1 MADPVTGTE
10 PESGSGTASGTEPES
25 GSRSASGTGAASGS
39 GSEPESASGTGTA
52 SASGSR
58 SASGA
63 GTTSGSGSEPESGS
77 RSASGTGAGSGT
89 ASRAVSAQAPVAV
102 RHVEEAMGTVF
113 SFDVRGGKPAAVR
126 AALAEAVAGL
136 HRADEVFSTY
146 RDGSEISRLAR
157 GELTVEACAPEV
169 AEVLELAAEAERVS
183 DGWFSTRYGGR
194 LDPTGIVKG
203 WAVERAA
210 RRISAVVAG
219 ASGVSVNGGGDV
231 QLLGTPGAA
240 RPWRVGVSDPLRP
253 GGLAAVVSAAG
264 AAELAVATSGSA
276 ERGAHVV
283 DPRTGRS
290 AVTDL
295 LSVTVVAPRLTWA
308 DCWATAA
315 FAMGAR
321 DGLRWLES
329 LPGVEGLLITAGDEV
344 RCTGGLAAWLG

>member
-1 MADPVTGTE
+1 
-10 PESGSGTASGTEPES
+10 
-25 GSRSASGTGAASGS
+25 
-39 GSEPESASGTGTA
+39 
-52 SASGSR
+52 
-58 SASGA
+58 
-63 GTTSGSGSEPESGS
+63 
-77 RSASGTGAGSGT
+77 
-89 ASRAVSAQAPVAV
+89 
-102 RHVEEAMGTVF
+102 MGTVF
-113 SFDVRGGKPAAVR
+113 SFDVRGGEPAAVR
-126 AALAEAVAGL
+126 TALDEAVAQL
-136 HRADEVFSTY
+136 RRADEVFSTY
-146 RDGSEISRLAR
+146 REDSQVSRLAR
-157 GELTVEACAPEV
+157 DEVAVGECAPEV
-169 AEVLELAAEAERVS
+169 AEVLGLAAEAERVS
-183 DGWFSTRYGGR
+183 EGWFSTRYRGR

-203 WAVERAA
+203 WAVECAA
-210 RRISAVVAG
+210 RRLASAG
-219 ASGVSVNGGGDV
+219 ATGVSLNGGGDV
-231 QLLGTPGAA
+231 QLLGTPGSG

-315 FAMGAR
+315 FAMGSR
-321 DGLRWLES
+321 EGLRWLES

>member
-1 MADPVTGTE
+1 
-10 PESGSGTASGTEPES
+10 
-25 GSRSASGTGAASGS
+25 
-39 GSEPESASGTGTA
+39 
-52 SASGSR
+52 
-58 SASGA
+58 
-63 GTTSGSGSEPESGS
+63 
-77 RSASGTGAGSGT
+77 
-89 ASRAVSAQAPVAV
+89 
-102 RHVEEAMGTVF
+102 MGTVF
-113 SFDVRGGKPAAVR
+113 SFDVRGGEPAAVR
-126 AALAEAVAGL
+126 AALDEAVAGL
-136 HRADEVFSTY
+136 RRADEAFSTY
-146 RDGSEISRLAR
+146 REDSQVSRLAR
-157 GELTVEACAPEV
+157 DEVAVEECAPEV
-169 AEVLELAAEAERVS
+169 AEVLGLAAEAERVS
-183 DGWFSTRYGGR
+183 GGWFSTRYRGR

-210 RRISAVVAG
+210 RRLAAAG
-219 ASGVSVNGGGDV
+219 ATGVSLNGGGDV
-231 QLLGTPGAA
+231 QVLGTPGSG

-315 FAMGAR
+315 FAMGSR
-321 DGLRWLES
+321 EGLRWLES

>member
-1 MADPVTGTE
+1 
-10 PESGSGTASGTEPES
+10 
-25 GSRSASGTGAASGS
+25 
-39 GSEPESASGTGTA
+39 
-52 SASGSR
+52 
-58 SASGA
+58 
-63 GTTSGSGSEPESGS
+63 
-77 RSASGTGAGSGT
+77 
-89 ASRAVSAQAPVAV
+89 
-102 RHVEEAMGTVF
+102 MGTVF
-113 SFDVRGGKPAAVR
+113 SFDVRGGEPSAVR
-126 AALAEAVAGL
+126 AALDEAVAGL
-136 HRADEVFSTY
+136 RRADEVFSTY
-146 RDGSEISRLAR
+146 RDDSQVSRLAR
-157 GELTVEACAPEV
+157 DEVTVDACAPEV

-183 DGWFSTRYGGR
+183 DGWFSARYRGR

-210 RRISAVVAG
+210 RRIAAAG
-219 ASGVSVNGGGDV
+219 ATGVSLNGGGDV
-231 QLLGTPGAA
+231 QLLGSPGAR

-315 FAMGAR
+315 FAMGSR
-321 DGLRWLES
+321 EGLRWLES

>member
-1 MADPVTGTE
+1 
-10 PESGSGTASGTEPES
+10 
-25 GSRSASGTGAASGS
+25 
-39 GSEPESASGTGTA
+39 
-52 SASGSR
+52 
-58 SASGA
+58 
-63 GTTSGSGSEPESGS
+63 
-77 RSASGTGAGSGT
+77 
-89 ASRAVSAQAPVAV
+89 
-102 RHVEEAMGTVF
+102 MGTVF
-113 SFDVRGGKPAAVR
+113 SFDVRGGEPTAVR
-126 AALAEAVAGL
+126 AALDEAVAGL
-136 HRADEVFSTY
+136 RRADEVFSTY
-146 RDGSEISRLAR
+146 RDDSQVSRLAHD
-157 GELTVEACAPEV
+157 EVTVDACAPEV

-210 RRISAVVAG
+210 RRIAAAG
-219 ASGVSVNGGGDV
+219 ATGVSLNGGGDV
-231 QLLGTPGAA
+231 QLLGSPGSG

-315 FAMGAR
+315 FAMGSR
-321 DGLRWLES
+321 EGLRWLES
-329 LPGVEGLLITAGDEV
+329 LSGVEGLLITAGDEV